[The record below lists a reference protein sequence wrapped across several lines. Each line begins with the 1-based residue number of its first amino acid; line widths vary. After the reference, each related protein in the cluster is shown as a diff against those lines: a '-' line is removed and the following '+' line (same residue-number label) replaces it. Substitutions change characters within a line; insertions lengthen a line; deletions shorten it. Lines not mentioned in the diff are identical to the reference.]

1 MEPVKADDPTIGKL
15 VSDASRDISTLI
27 SKEIKL
33 LKSELKVSVKAGGL
47 GVALFGA
54 AAFLLLIAVI
64 LFSMTAAYFI
74 NWGGDGLALHWAFLI
89 VTGFYVLLA
98 VLLAY
103 VGLRKVKQVKG
114 PERSIHQA
122 QETKVALTKRS

>member
-74 NWGGDGLALHWAFLI
+74 NWSGDGLALHWAFLI
-89 VTGFYVLLA
+89 VTGF
-98 VLLAY
+98 
-103 VGLRKVKQVKG
+103 
-114 PERSIHQA
+114 
-122 QETKVALTKRS
+122 

>member
-33 LKSELKVSVKAGGL
+33 LKSELKVSVKAGGV

-74 NWGGDGLALHWAFLI
+74 NWSGDGLALHWAFLI

-98 VLLAY
+98 VLLAFI
-103 VGLRKVKQVKG
+103 GLRKVKQVKG
-114 PERSIHQA
+114 PERSIHHA